1 MSENVILKA
10 FEADVDEF
18 ESVRVGNRAIV
29 AEMYVEALE
38 GDPEQ
43 VEAETRFIIN
53 HALGSPDGPADIDRF
68 LAWQDAQTTEALA
81 ELRKIAGA

>member
-29 AEMYVEALE
+29 AEMYIEVLE
-38 GDPEQ
+38 GDSEM
-43 VEAETRFIIN
+43 ADGETVGIVRD
-53 HALGSPDGPADIDRF
+53 ALGYPDGPADIDRF